1 MTRLV
6 RIHNNLRLKAKFEE
20 DEKPQPIPWQKEMTI
35 RDPDS
40 SEGEEEALEI

>member
-1 MTRLV
+1 M
-6 RIHNNLRLKAKFEE
+6 RIHNNLLLKAKFEE
-20 DEKPQPIPWQKEMTI
+20 DEKQLAIPWQKEVTI